1 MSSRLAL
8 VLLEESQSN
17 WRRNLMLN
25 QCWPAQYLVLSRK
38 QLGANFTYL
47 NPKILWKRSDSA
59 CGQPPWFM
67 SQRLMAPCG
76 RVETMLLLSTPD
88 STFLSI
94 QFPCLCLCQAAR
106 VKMIQQVWFNEC
118 SSETLIGTWQSAL
131 CNHQYT
137 LWSVLEQKATF
148 WYCIIPSN
156 FSGPWTSFFK
166 VLSMLQ
172 SFYMTFWSWD
182 RMMNGTFRIWNLFSV
197 A

>member
-1 MSSRLAL
+1 
-8 VLLEESQSN
+8 
-17 WRRNLMLN
+17 MLN

-67 SQRLMAPCG
+67 SQRLMAPRG

-106 VKMIQQVWFNEC
+106 VTGHIQN
-118 SSETLIGTWQSAL
+118 LK
-131 CNHQYT
+131 
-137 LWSVLEQKATF
+137 SVLRCLNGSGLQLQPNKSEFMQQLVTF
-148 WYCIIPSN
+148 MGCVIFAEGISPTN
-156 FSGPWTSFFK
+156 FK
-166 VLSMLQ
+166 
-172 SFYMTFWSWD
+172 
-182 RMMNGTFRIWNLFSV
+182 
-197 A
+197 